1 MSEAEKK
8 RRFDYKQNRSKWI
21 RIQALIIAI
30 VLLVAILFA
39 ATYYNTS
46 KNYYI
51 NYTESG
57 NVDYDVFLKDND
69 FYENDRMDD
78 DLAYIASLIDKV
90 VARFSYDLN
99 MEEEV
104 NYSYSYKVNAAIE
117 VVEKNTGRVVFRP
130 TYELIPEETI
140 VIDGAQKSLSI
151 DKRVE
156 IEYDTY
162 NDRVKEFINTYSLKD
177 YVRSYIVLEM
187 EIEVISACE
196 SFDAENSRNDY
207 VVSLN
212 IPLTEQMVDIEM
224 RSSVPEEETKILA
237 CTDNKYKT
245 LLLVLTI
252 VFVVITLLLVAFL
265 IAFIILTRTTDINY
279 TIKVNKILSNYK
291 SYIQQIVSPFDSTG
305 YQILLLANFTEMLE
319 LRDTLQSPILM
330 NENDDKTCTRFIIPT
345 HTKILY
351 VYEIKVDDYDE
362 IYGEDPIITDEL
374 PDVDADIITDE
385 LPVIEVESDEEK
397 DPEMEEETVILMENV
412 DEEEL
417 AEAIAAPSI
426 PLSKIDYDMDDDE
439 DEEEGVEVIGVVW
452 PERPTHNKVYRYD
465 PNGERVTNGDIVLV
479 PSRDAA
485 RNRNIIRKATV
496 AHGNHKVDPEHLK
509 HPLKKIIGIVKR
521 KAETALMPKED
532 IDPQANGTDTPED
545 NA

>member
-397 DPEMEEETVILMENV
+397 EPEMEEETVILMENV

-485 RNRNIIRKATV
+485 KNRNIIRKATV
-496 AHGNHKVDPEHLK
+496 AHGNHKVDPEHIK

-532 IDPQANGTDTPED
+532 IDPQANGTDTHED

>member
-1 MSEAEKK
+1 
-8 RRFDYKQNRSKWI
+8 
-21 RIQALIIAI
+21 
-30 VLLVAILFA
+30 
-39 ATYYNTS
+39 
-46 KNYYI
+46 
-51 NYTESG
+51 
-57 NVDYDVFLKDND
+57 
-69 FYENDRMDD
+69 
-78 DLAYIASLIDKV
+78 
-90 VARFSYDLN
+90 
-99 MEEEV
+99 
-104 NYSYSYKVNAAIE
+104 
-117 VVEKNTGRVVFRP
+117 
-130 TYELIPEETI
+130 
-140 VIDGAQKSLSI
+140 
-151 DKRVE
+151 
-156 IEYDTY
+156 
-162 NDRVKEFINTYSLKD
+162 
-177 YVRSYIVLEM
+177 M

-237 CTDNKYKT
+237 CTDNKHKT

-252 VFVVITLLLVAFL
+252 VFVVITILLVAFL

-397 DPEMEEETVILMENV
+397 EPEMEEETVILMENV